1 MIGKMGYRKQKGMP
15 LKGKIYL
22 FIAVNLEKDLIFPQ
36 IVLYPIWRE
45 KLRCGVGIL
54 EKMSV

>member
-1 MIGKMGYRKQKGMP
+1 MIGKVGYRKQKGMP

-22 FIAVNLEKDLIFPQ
+22 FIAVNLEKDLKFPH

-45 KLRCGVGIL
+45 ELRCGVDLL